1 MKKIAILLSSIFM
14 AITLLGQAPNQIN
27 YQGIARSQS
36 GAPLGDQNIKLR
48 LSIRSGS
55 ANGIIVYQETRAL
68 KTNSF
73 GMFVS

>member
-14 AITLLGQAPNQIN
+14 AISLLGQAPGQIN
-27 YQGIARSQS
+27 YQGIARNSS